1 MIRVRGLK
9 KAYRTRDHVNEVLRD
24 VDFEIEDGEFV
35 AVVGRSGSGKTTL
48 INVIGGL
55 DRRYEG
61 TVEVDEQDLRK
72 LTEREL
78 ASYRNERVGFVFQ
91 SFHLLEHLTLAE
103 NAALPASFTKKPISR
118 SEARER
124 ALEVL
129 DKVGLKDRAD
139 DLPTNL
145 SGGQKQRVAI
155 ARALFNRPQLVVCDE
170 PTGNL
175 DAETADAIL
184 ELFAELRRDEGV
196 TLVVVTHDDLIA
208 HAAERCIR
216 VHDGGVAPY
225 DPTNRPRRSRV
236 GEHAGRDDEDVAA
249 PDPAEANDH
258 TETDGDGAAD
268 DSREASA

>member
-1 MIRVRGLK
+1 MIRVRGLHK
-9 KAYRTRDHVNEVLRD
+9 TYRTRDHVNEVLRG
-24 VDFEIEDGEFV
+24 VDFDIDRGEFV

-61 TVEVDEQDLRK
+61 TVEVDGQDLAK
-72 LTEREL
+72 LSEHKL
-78 ASYRNERVGFVFQ
+78 ANYRNEHVGFVFQ

-103 NAALPASFTKKPISR
+103 NAALPASFAKKPISR
-118 SEARER
+118 EAARKR
-124 ALEVL
+124 AEEVL
-129 DKVGLKDRAD
+129 TKVGLGDRAD

-155 ARALFNRPQLVVCDE
+155 ARALFNHPELIVCDE

-184 ELFAELRRDEGV
+184 KLFRDLKREENV

-208 HAAERCIR
+208 HAAERCVR
-216 VHDGGVAPY
+216 VRDGLVEPY
-225 DPTNRPRRSRV
+225 DPKVMPARGRV
-236 GEHAGRDDEDVAA
+236 T
-249 PDPAEANDH
+249 P
-258 TETDGDGAAD
+258 AD
-268 DSREASA
+268 DDASEGSDTDDQDTDDQDTGDQDTGDAKEASA